1 MQLIEQYK
9 NYRETTKILINK
21 KVIKNLSQN
30 AFTNAARILGLV
42 QGEKTLVFESENE
55 MSYLMDFTINEYKEE
70 GKTAIEQYKSA
81 IGWENEAE
89 KEILEAACSSYTS
102 LFKIESISKENHT
115 LTINDILYFKGKIEL
130 IDIGFSQSAK
140 PGFLIFTRILPF
152 KNFNMTSGISFIFP
166 PKSQDS
172 IIKKYKK
179 LYKQINME
187 NKETKRFI
195 AFFKLNR
202 TDGYSVKFQEH
213 Q

>member
-152 KNFNMTSGISFIFP
+152 KNFNMTSGIS
-166 PKSQDS
+166 
-172 IIKKYKK
+172 
-179 LYKQINME
+179 
-187 NKETKRFI
+187 
-195 AFFKLNR
+195 
-202 TDGYSVKFQEH
+202 
-213 Q
+213 